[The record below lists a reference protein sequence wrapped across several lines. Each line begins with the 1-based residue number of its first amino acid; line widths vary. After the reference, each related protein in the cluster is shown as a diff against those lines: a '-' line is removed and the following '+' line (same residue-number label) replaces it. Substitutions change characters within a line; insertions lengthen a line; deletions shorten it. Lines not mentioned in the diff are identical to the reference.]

1 MHTLKD
7 DITTEKEQTME
18 RINTRDEQGEPTYEV
33 VDGKRLFRNGE
44 PHGPEKLP
52 ATQLDALWFNSVQE
66 ELCNFIEKEGLT
78 LDEVDKEQLR
88 KAVRKTLA
96 VNINPVIAALRQVIV
111 NLKYHLPEEPE
122 ESRVELPEYIQ
133 EIQDEEQ

>member
-1 MHTLKD
+1 
-7 DITTEKEQTME
+7 ME

-66 ELCNFIEKEGLT
+66 ELCNFIEKEGLI
-78 LDEVDKEQLR
+78 LDEGNKEQL
-88 KAVRKTLA
+88 KEAVYSAAVKVFREKIEIYRTTLNA
-96 VNINPVIAALRQVIV
+96 LREHVLDRTNPVPGEI
-111 NLKYHLPEEPE
+111 PESE
-122 ESRVELPEYIQ
+122 ERTD
-133 EIQDEEQ
+133 DE